1 MLIVA
6 GSLSIMGNF
15 QMHGLVYTVNDFTY
29 QGTGN
34 GQIVGAVM
42 SQNVRDVSATTVDTD
57 TGGNSTIVWNCQY
70 VRTGGEQ
77 VPPTFTIEAG
87 TYKEISG

>member
-6 GSLSIMGNF
+6 GTLSISGSF
-15 QMHGLVYTVNDFTY
+15 QMHGTVYVLNDFTY
-29 QGTGN
+29 QGTGT

-42 SQNVRDVSATTVDTD
+42 SQNVRDVSATTIDAD
-57 TGGNSTIVWNCQY
+57 TGGNSTIIWNCSY
-70 VRTGGEQ
+70 VRTGGGQ
-77 VPPTFTIEAG
+77 LPQTFAIEAG